1 MSKINGCFT
10 ISETAKLINF
20 PGGQKKFF
28 QWLRDRGCLLKN
40 NYPVDQYRNRGWF
53 QMTRKKLYKMQPIQE
68 VPVTL
73 VTIKGL
79 AALERIVKKKLS
91 PCPPC
96 PPVRKKKKKSVNVKK
111 KSNDGSE

>member
-10 ISETAKLINF
+10 IAQTAKMINF
-20 PGGQKKFF
+20 QGGEHTFF
-28 QWLRDRGCLLKN
+28 EWLRKNGYLLHDN
-40 NYPVDQYRNRGWF
+40 FPVQKYRDMGWF

-79 AALERIVKKKLS
+79 AALERIVKKRLS

-96 PPVRKKKKKSVNVKK
+96 PPVRKKRTRRVNAKKKTDDQN
-111 KSNDGSE
+111 N